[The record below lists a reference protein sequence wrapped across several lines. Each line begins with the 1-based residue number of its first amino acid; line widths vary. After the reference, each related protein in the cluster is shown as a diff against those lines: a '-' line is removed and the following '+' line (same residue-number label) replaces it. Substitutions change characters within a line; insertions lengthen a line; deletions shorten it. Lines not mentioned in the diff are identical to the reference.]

1 MIWLAVILA
10 IFLSISGIVLFR
22 RGGALR
28 IVGIILIGSA
38 ALMLAMELAMF
49 AFVGSMPQR

>member
-49 AFVGSMPQR
+49 AFVGSMPGN

>member
-10 IFLSISGIVLFR
+10 MFLSISGIVLYR

-28 IVGIILIGSA
+28 IVGIILVASA

-49 AFVGSMPQR
+49 AFVGSMPGN